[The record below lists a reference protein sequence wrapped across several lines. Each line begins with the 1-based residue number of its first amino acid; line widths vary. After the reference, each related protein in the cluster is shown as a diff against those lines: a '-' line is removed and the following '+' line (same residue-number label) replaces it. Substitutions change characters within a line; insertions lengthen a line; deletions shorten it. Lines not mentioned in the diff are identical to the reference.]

1 MSLRE
6 RFTTDLK
13 TAMLAKESQKVAT
26 LRLIIAKMK
35 EKDIEARPKE
45 LATDAAL
52 DRSAGIGDADIIT
65 LMANMIKQ
73 RRESIEQFTKG
84 NRPELA
90 AQEQGEIDVIESYM
104 PKQMTEDE
112 AKAAIAA
119 LVGEIGAA
127 SIKDMGRVMA
137 ELKTRYAGQM
147 DFTRASAL
155 VKEKLAA

>member
-6 RFTTDLK
+6 RFTVDLK

-45 LATDAAL
+45 LAEDAAL
-52 DRSAGIGDADIIT
+52 DRNAGIADSEIIT

-90 AQEQGEIDVIESYM
+90 AQEQAEIAVIETYM
-104 PKQMTEDE
+104 PKQMSEDE
-112 AKAAIAA
+112 AKAAIAT
-119 LVGEIGAA
+119 LVGEIGAS

-137 ELKTRYAGQM
+137 ELKTRFAGQM

-155 VKEKLAA
+155 VKEALAA